1 MMFSPS
7 PIVVVHRETRLEGVL
22 RRWGTRGQA
31 KFLIGQAAAVERAR
45 QAERA
50 GVPRAAR
57 AAAPALSVSADPYT
71 VPNQRITTDQTVDA
85 PATSAPADAY
95 AELENEDQIYRAA
108 LANLQ
113 RELNLID
120 RVQLVHRDYVPTFDF
135 GFCQAV
141 VVLGQ
146 DGMVAN
152 VAKYV
157 RDVPIVG
164 VNPDPERFDG
174 ILLPFKVPQARE
186 AVQRVLKGTH
196 KTRRVTL
203 AEALL
208 NDGQRLLAFNDLFIG
223 NASHIS
229 ARYGIQHQGRIE
241 QQSSSGIIV
250 STGAGSTGWLSSVFN
265 MASGV
270 ASFLGSKTRPGVMM
284 SWEDRRLIW
293 VVREPFKSKHSRISL
308 VVGTLEPS
316 QELIV
321 QSAMPEG
328 GVIFS
333 DGVERDFLAFNSGAI
348 VRIQIAQQQANL
360 AVA

>member
-1 MMFSPS
+1 MFSPS
-7 PIVVVHRETRLEGVL
+7 PIVIIHRETRLEGML

-31 KFLIGQAAAVERAR
+31 KFVIRQAAAVERAR
-45 QAERA
+45 LAERTRAPIAAQTA
-50 GVPRAAR
+50 GV
-57 AAAPALSVSADPYT
+57 APAASG
-71 VPNQRITTDQTVDA
+71 
-85 PATSAPADAY
+85 DAY
-95 AELENEDQIYRAA
+95 TELENEDQIYRAA
-108 LANLQ
+108 LATLQ
-113 RELNLID
+113 RELSLD
-120 RVQLVHRDYVPTFDF
+120 ERVQLVHRDYVPTFDF
-135 GFCQAV
+135 GLSQVV

-157 RDVPIVG
+157 QNVPIVG

-174 ILLPFKVPQARE
+174 ILLPFNVAQARE
-186 AVQRVLKGTH
+186 AVQKVLRRMH
-196 KTRRVTL
+196 KARQVTL

-208 NDGQRLLAFNDLFIG
+208 NDGQRMLAFNDFFIG
-223 NASHIS
+223 NATHVS
-229 ARYGIQHQGRIE
+229 AHYGIHHQGRTE

-270 ASFLGSKTRPGVMM
+270 ARFLGSKTPSGFTMN
-284 SWEDRRLIW
+284 WEDRKLIW
-293 VVREPFKSKHSRISL
+293 VVREPFKSMQSRINL
-308 VVGTLEPS
+308 VAGTLEPS